1 MSLTLQTRGIVFTKQ
16 TLLIYNFGL
25 ALTFVVIGA
34 LTMAT
39 FEQLLNRPAAAI
51 PPFDAASAQAIREE
65 EDIERLRSRAAFY
78 FELGRDLK
86 RARYSD
92 TDTLVRDFRFLCFLL
107 GAIFTVGGAMS
118 LVTVKISSKKK

>member
-1 MSLTLQTRGIVFTKQ
+1 MFSKR

-25 ALTFVVIGA
+25 ALLFLVIGA

-39 FEQLLNRPAAAI
+39 FESFLNRPAAAI
-51 PPFDAASAQAIREE
+51 PPFDAASAKAIHEE
-65 EDIERLRSRAAFY
+65 QDLERLRGRAAYY

-118 LVTVKISSKKK
+118 VVTMKAATPRN

>member
-1 MSLTLQTRGIVFTKQ
+1 MFTKR

-25 ALTFVVIGA
+25 ALLFLVVGT

-39 FEQLLNRPAAAI
+39 FEHFLNRQAAAI
-51 PPFDAASAQAIREE
+51 PPFDAASARAIREE
-65 EDIERLRSRAAFY
+65 QDIEHLRARATFY

-118 LVTVKISSKKK
+118 LVTMKAASTQN

>member
-1 MSLTLQTRGIVFTKQ
+1 MFTKR

-25 ALTFVVIGA
+25 ALTFAVIGA
-34 LTMAT
+34 LTLST
-39 FEQLLNRPAAAI
+39 FEHFLNRPAAAI
-51 PPFDAASAQAIREE
+51 PPFDSASSQAIHTEQ
-65 EDIERLRSRAAFY
+65 DIEQLRSRAAFY

-118 LVTVKISSKKK
+118 LVTVKIVAPE

>member
-1 MSLTLQTRGIVFTKQ
+1 MFTKR

-25 ALTFVVIGA
+25 ALLFVVIGG
-34 LTMAT
+34 LSLFT
-39 FEQLLNRPAAAI
+39 FEHFLNRRAVAI
-51 PPFDAASAQAIREE
+51 PPFDIASSQAIRAEQ
-65 EDIERLRSRAAFY
+65 DIEKLRVRAIFY

-107 GAIFTVGGAMS
+107 GAIFAVGGGIS
-118 LVTVKISSKKK
+118 LVTMKMVARQ

>member
-1 MSLTLQTRGIVFTKQ
+1 MISKH
-16 TLLIYNFGL
+16 TLLIFNFGL
-25 ALTFVVIGA
+25 ALTFAILGT

-39 FEQLLNRPAAAI
+39 FEHFLNRPAAAI
-51 PPFDAASAQAIREE
+51 PPFDVASVQAIREE
-65 EDIERLRSRAAFY
+65 QDVEKLRSRAMFY

-107 GAIFTVGGAMS
+107 GAIFAVGGAIS
-118 LVTVKISSKKK
+118 HLTVKAAAKRN